1 MSAIQM
7 SNPPESLSPT
17 LAALSAELYAE
28 QPDWNLY
35 HYTSL
40 AAMKSIVES
49 GTMWASEI
57 RYLNDSQEL
66 RHFENS
72 ISGAVRA
79 AEKGTDETSE
89 IVRQFGAWLR
99 ERVELGPM
107 IFVVSLSQRGN
118 LLSQWRGY
126 CPHGQGV
133 SLGFGPAG
141 LTMAA
146 RAGGFTL
153 GRCIYD
159 MTRHNEIV
167 VRVLNLIVKDARA
180 AGPSAQFHP
189 TQSYHRFFQ
198 EIEGHILRI
207 AALLK
212 HPSFSE
218 EQEWRAVSQPISH
231 YVTNPIRYRTGR
243 TMLVPYI
250 DWPLAEP
257 SGTIDLPHVIVG
269 PTPTPDLSIGSVS
282 KYLSKY
288 LPGDTRTVAT
298 CSIPYRV

>member
-1 MSAIQM
+1 MLASQM
-7 SNPPESLSPT
+7 SEPPASLSPG
-17 LAALSAELYAE
+17 LAALTAALYAK

-40 AAMKSIVES
+40 AAMMSIVES
-49 GTMWASEI
+49 RKMWASEI

-72 ISGAVRA
+72 ISGAVRD
-79 AEKGTDETSE
+79 AEKRTDETSE
-89 IVRQFGAWLR
+89 IVRQFGAWLK
-99 ERVELGPM
+99 ERVEKGPM
-107 IFVVSLSQRGN
+107 AFVVSLSERGN

-141 LTMAA
+141 LVRAA
-146 RAGGFTL
+146 AAGGFTL

-159 MTRHNEIV
+159 MKSHNGIV
-167 VRVLNLIVKDARA
+167 VQVLNLVVQDARA
-180 AGPSAQFHP
+180 VGPSNQFHP
-189 TQSYHRFFQ
+189 SQSYHGFFQ

-218 EQEWRAVSQPISH
+218 EQEWRAVSKPISH
-231 YVTNPIRYRTGR
+231 YVTNPICYRVGR
-243 TMLVPYI
+243 TTLVPYLE
-250 DWPLAEP
+250 WPLAEP
-257 SGTIDLPHVIVG
+257 DGVIDLPHVIVG
-269 PTPTPDLSIGSVS
+269 PTLTPNLSIGAVS

-288 LPGDTRTVAT
+288 IPGHTRTVAA
-298 CSIPYRV
+298 CDIPYRV